1 MPKVILV
8 LKGLKDT
15 QGLKVILVLKVI
27 RVLKV
32 LRVRKGHKATVALL
46 DDLDE
51 KAPKAQLAHQDD
63 LVRTVR
69 CFRLQLTA
77 YLPCPLAKSYHS
89 PILLPRPLT

>member
-1 MPKVILV
+1 VPKVILV

-27 RVLKV
+27 RAI
-32 LRVRKGHKATVALL
+32 RVRRGHKATVALL

>member
-27 RVLKV
+27 RAI
-32 LRVRKGHKATVALL
+32 RVRRGHKATVALL